1 METQSRYHDTRGC
14 SAGMCPLFWP
24 WSQAERELLNQWAK
38 QIKCDPWQK
47 DAWYALMLHW
57 YGWYGW
63 NQRLDAWDTMTY
75 HEDLLT
81 QQTLQISSDCFRQ
94 SSSFFSASQ
103 CKCLQNSTDL
113 YRSLLYCVYIWL
125 YLCTLCVCVYIFYMP
140 VLRDGNR
147 EIDML
152 TNESYESVRS
162 VRHVHC
168 SSFACSS
175 DKVAASCICLGNWHG
190 MRYEPAQRM
199 SGPRATRKAVNQKYR
214 CVQINQLEF
223 HLVEDSHAHARE
235 M

>member
-113 YRSLLYCVYIWL
+113 YYTVYISDYICVLCVYVFTYFTCQSSGMGTVRLTCWRTSHMSL
-125 YLCTLCVCVYIFYMP
+125 WDLCVMCIALASPAPQTRWLHLAFAWGIGMECGMNLPRECQALEQLERLWTKSTDVY
-140 VLRDGNR
+140 R
-147 EIDML
+147 L
-152 TNESYESVRS
+152 TNWNS
-162 VRHVHC
+162 
-168 SSFACSS
+168 
-175 DKVAASCICLGNWHG
+175 IW
-190 MRYEPAQRM
+190 
-199 SGPRATRKAVNQKYR
+199 
-214 CVQINQLEF
+214 
-223 HLVEDSHAHARE
+223 
-235 M
+235 